1 MRMDNFRKIAVL
13 MGGVSNER
21 EVSLDSGD
29 NVARALESLGGYEV
43 KRVILDSEE
52 LPDLTGIDAVFLAL
66 HGGWGENGG
75 VQAALDAIGMPYTG
89 PGSAASQIAMDKI
102 ATKRIFD
109 SAGIPTAPWAIV
121 TDREEKSSPIPLPSV
136 VKPPKDGSSVG
147 ITCVRTPEDWPS
159 ALKLAIDTDGRE
171 ALVEK
176 YIPGREMT
184 VGILPGAKALPVIE
198 IVTLKGWYGYEEKYL
213 TDTTQFIFPNDDFL
227 PELQKIALRAYE
239 ACGCRGVSRVDFRV
253 QPDGK
258 AFVLELNTLPGMTA
272 HSLVPKACAKI
283 GLTFADM
290 CETILKAATH
300 D

>member
-1 MRMDNFRKIAVL
+1 MDNFRKIAVL

-147 ITCVRTPEDWPS
+147 ITCVRTPEDWPA

>member
-1 MRMDNFRKIAVL
+1 MRMENFRKIAVL

-29 NVARALESLGGYEV
+29 NVARALESLGKYEV
-43 KRVILDSEE
+43 KRMVLESEE
-52 LPDLTGIDAVFLAL
+52 LPDLSGIDAVFLAL

-75 VQAALDAIGMPYTG
+75 VQAALDAIAMPYTG
-89 PGSAASQIAMDKI
+89 PGAAASRLAMDKI
-102 ATKRIFD
+102 ATKRILD
-109 SAGIPTAPWAIV
+109 SAGVPTAEWAV
-121 TDREEKSSPIPLPSV
+121 VADASEKVSPIQLPCV

-147 ITCVRTPEDWPS
+147 ITCVRTPEEWPA
-159 ALKLAIDTDGRE
+159 ALKLAIDVDGKE

-184 VGILPGAKALPVIE
+184 VGILPGPKALPVID
-198 IVTLKGWYGYEEKYL
+198 IVTPKGWYGYEEKYL
-213 TDTTQFIFPNDDFL
+213 SNATQYIFPEDAFL
-227 PELQKIALRAYE
+227 PQLQEIALKAYA

-253 QPDGK
+253 DPDGR

-272 HSLVPKACAKI
+272 HSLVPKACSKI
-283 GLTFADM
+283 GLSFAGM
-290 CETILKAATH
+290 CETILEAAAH